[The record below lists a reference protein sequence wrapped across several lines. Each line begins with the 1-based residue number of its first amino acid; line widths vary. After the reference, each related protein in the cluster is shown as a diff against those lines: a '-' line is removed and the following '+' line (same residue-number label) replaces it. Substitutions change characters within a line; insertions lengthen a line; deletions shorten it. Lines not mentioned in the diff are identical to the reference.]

1 MDKNKILPIIDL
13 HTCLQGEGKLAGV
26 PHILVRLSGCNLRC
40 TFKDSC
46 CDTPYSS
53 FDPEKGKYTL
63 QDVQKFCE
71 DNLGISHIM
80 ITGGEP
86 CLHLDLVEEFASGGE
101 DFEYP
106 IFVTIETN
114 GSIKIPI
121 SVMRSVDLV
130 SISPKL
136 KSSIPTQEKM
146 KRFGMKYSEEIEK
159 RHIKERENIPNI
171 VNWIIYADDFQLKY
185 VVGSEKDLEEIEEQL
200 SKIEDELY
208 NRDEDELAMFIRS
221 GVYLMPEGVTPEQIS
236 EKRVWLMEEC
246 LKRGFNY
253 SDRLQILA
261 YGNKREA

>member
-40 TFKDSC
+40 AFKDSY

-53 FDPEKGKYTL
+53 FNPEKGKYTL
-63 QDVQKFCE
+63 QDVQEFCE
-71 DNLGISHIM
+71 DNLGINHMM

-86 CLHLDLVEEFASGGE
+86 CLHLDLVEEFASNSD
-101 DFEYP
+101 DFDYP
-106 IFVTIETN
+106 ISITIETN
-114 GSIKIPI
+114 GSIKVPP
-121 SVMRSVDLV
+121 SVMKSIDLA

-136 KSSIPTQEKM
+136 ESSIPTQEKM
-146 KRFGMKYSEEIEK
+146 EKFGMKYSKEIEK
-159 RHIKERENIPNI
+159 KHIKERENISNI
-171 VNWIIYADDFQLKY
+171 VDWIIYARDFQLKY
-185 VVGSEKDLEEIEEQL
+185 VVGSEKDLEEIEGQL
-200 SKIEDELY
+200 LKIRDELY
-208 NRDEDELAMFIRS
+208 NQDEDKLAMFIRS
-221 GVYLMPEGVTPEQIS
+221 QVYLMPEGVTPEQIS